1 MTNRDV
7 QKEKQVVAQLS
18 YWVLEVKD
26 MDRAVD
32 FYGSVFGWTFSE
44 PRPSGGRRIWDTEP
58 WGGLAPLPVGVEPSG
73 RTVIELVTDDI
84 AATAE
89 LVRQHGGTVQPV
101 SSPFGQAMACIDD
114 QGTHFALFVPG
125 DDSGT

>member
-58 WGGLAPLPVGVEPSG
+58 WGGLAPLPVGVEP
-73 RTVIELVTDDI
+73 
-84 AATAE
+84 
-89 LVRQHGGTVQPV
+89 
-101 SSPFGQAMACIDD
+101 
-114 QGTHFALFVPG
+114 
-125 DDSGT
+125 